1 MVSLLSLL
9 IGLVALILT
18 LPTVLPLL
26 GWLNWLILPIALLGA
41 GIGQF
46 ANGTGARN
54 FCFAVA
60 AFCAFRLWLGGGL
73 L

>member
-1 MVSLLSLL
+1 MASLLSFLV
-9 IGLVALILT
+9 GLVALFLA
-18 LPTVLPLL
+18 LPAILPLL
-26 GWLNWLILPIALLGA
+26 GWLNWLIIPIALLGA

-46 ANGTGARN
+46 ANGTAARN

-60 AFCAFRLWLGGGL
+60 AFCAFRLWMGGGL